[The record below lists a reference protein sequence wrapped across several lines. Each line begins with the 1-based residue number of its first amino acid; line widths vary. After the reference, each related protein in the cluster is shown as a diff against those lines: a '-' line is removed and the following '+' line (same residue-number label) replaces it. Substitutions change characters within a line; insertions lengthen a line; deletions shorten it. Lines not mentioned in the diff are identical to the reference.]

1 MVVSNVSLSSSRRT
15 TTIYNALF
23 CARKTFAVSQVP
35 FVLSSRKNFTS
46 SGPRKS
52 WVDRLPQKA
61 QPYVHLTRIDKP
73 IGTLLLFYPCA
84 WSITMASYA
93 LQTPYTVPLT
103 YMSLFGLGALVM
115 RGAGCTIN
123 DMWDKNLDKAV
134 DRTRDRPLARGD
146 ITQNQALVFLG
157 GQLAAGLGVLMQIN
171 WYRQPHIFYSILLG
185 ASSLSLVTIY
195 PLMKRITH
203 WPQAVLGLAFNW
215 GALLGWSAVAGSADW
230 SVCLPLYAGGV
241 CWTLVYDSIY
251 AHQDKND
258 DVHAGIR
265 STALLFGPRTRPI
278 LTGLAV
284 SSLSLISYAG
294 YLNSQREAFYLG
306 IGLAS
311 LQLARVIY
319 RTDFDDRSCCWK
331 GFVGSGW
338 AGFWIWMGAL
348 GDYGMLIFS

>member
-1 MVVSNVSLSSSRRT
+1 MLACYTVRSNISLSSSRRT
-15 TTIYNALF
+15 TTIYNAL
-23 CARKTFAVSQVP
+23 CVRKTFAVSHVP
-35 FVLSSRKNFTS
+35 SVLSSRKFSTS
-46 SGPRKS
+46 PGPQKS
-52 WVDRLPQKA
+52 WVDRLPQKV

-171 WYRQPHIFYSILLG
+171 WYSIFLG

-203 WPQAVLGLAFNW
+203 WPQAVLG
-215 GALLGWSAVAGSADW
+215 
-230 SVCLPLYAGGV
+230 
-241 CWTLVYDSIY
+241 
-251 AHQDKND
+251 Q
-258 DVHAGIR
+258 
-265 STALLFGPRTRPI
+265 
-278 LTGLAV
+278 
-284 SSLSLISYAG
+284 
-294 YLNSQREAFYLG
+294 
-306 IGLAS
+306 
-311 LQLARVIY
+311 
-319 RTDFDDRSCCWK
+319 
-331 GFVGSGW
+331 
-338 AGFWIWMGAL
+338 
-348 GDYGMLIFS
+348 